1 MINAMLDR
9 SMFEPFDLDS
19 LMEAAHRRLIQTS
32 VSIAEA
38 AALVERS
45 KEVVERARKRLTSV
59 QAWVP
64 IKRAG

>member
-1 MINAMLDR
+1 MIKAMLDR
-9 SMFEPFDLDS
+9 SMSEPSDLDS

-32 VSIAEA
+32 VSIAEV

-45 KEVVERARKRLTSV
+45 KEVVERAQKRLTSI

-64 IKRAG
+64 TKRDG